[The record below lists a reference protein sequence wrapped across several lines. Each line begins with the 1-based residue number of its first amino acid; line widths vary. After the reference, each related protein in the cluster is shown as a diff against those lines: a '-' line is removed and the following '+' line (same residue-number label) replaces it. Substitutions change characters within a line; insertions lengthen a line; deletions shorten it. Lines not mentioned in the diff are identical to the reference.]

1 MLLCINF
8 RIIWQVA
15 LQHDIDIPK
24 CLSFVSEARAK
35 GLKVP
40 VLFMGYYN
48 PILAYGEEKIVDECK
63 KVGINGYIV
72 VDLPPEECDKFRTI
86 CTEKG

>member
-1 MLLCINF
+1 M
-8 RIIWQVA
+8 
-15 LQHDIDIPK
+15 
-24 CLSFVSEARAK
+24 SFVSEARAK